1 MFKKDETYFGFK
13 LIKTENVDDINSL
26 CHVFMHEKSGAR
38 LFYAQNDDKN
48 KVFFISFKTPPE
60 NDCGTAH
67 IMEHSVLCGS
77 EKYPLKDPFNELE
90 KGSLNTY
97 LNALTYSD
105 KTMYPVASVNDKDFD
120 NLVRVYADAVFKPNV
135 LKEEKIFKQ
144 EGWHYELESAQGEI
158 KYNGVVFNEM
168 KGALSQPE
176 RVLENCASRSLFGF
190 TPYGYESGGDPDKIT
205 DLTYQGFKDFYNK
218 YYYPSNSYIYLY
230 GDMDIEKYLKFLD
243 EEYLCNYKKSEQEII
258 INEVNKPYKEY
269 DEALYSVIERD
280 KDLKDSYFSL
290 NYCTGKSTDILLQFG
305 MEILSYILFET
316 NGSPVKKA
324 AVESGLCGDLEGW
337 FDNSTYQ
344 MTLNIVG
351 KKCRYEDRFKFKDLI
366 TEKLKELAQNGIDK
380 NHAVS
385 AINYIEFLL
394 READFGYKPKG
405 LAYGMRMMYGY
416 LHGKDPVE
424 SIKMWKYFDEIRNNV
439 DNGFFENLIKEYL
452 INNSHFSYTVI
463 KAQEGLQA
471 EIDRRTEAELKKF
484 KESLSHEQI
493 EKLIKDT
500 EELKEYQDQEESEEN
515 LNKIPFISVNE
526 VEKKSEPLNSA
537 EYENG
542 ISVFDDTNSIEYIK
556 IMFDLNCLP
565 QDMIPYAGLLAKVLC
580 KIDTKK
586 YSYEALPS
594 EMDMNTGGIY
604 STVDIYESPDG
615 LRPVLAINGK
625 ALERNRQ
632 KLFELFEEIMVNSDF
647 TKVESLK
654 KIIRELIM
662 RNETVISE
670 NGHSYSVL
678 RALSYIRPASA
689 YKEMVK
695 GIAFNDF
702 VIKAEKNIEYTA
714 QKLLETYKAVITKDN
729 FVLCTLWDKKNNEK
743 SIDLYSKLNKIL
755 PEGKKD
761 RFKFDFASKIF
772 KEAVTNSSKIV
783 YNAKGADFAL
793 LRHSYSGA
801 MNVVRNI
808 INTEYLWNQVRVK
821 NGAYGAGCAMLRNGS
836 IYAYSYRDP
845 NTVKTFEAYNMT
857 GNFLRQACGNIDIDK
872 FILGAINDIDRP
884 KSCSDKIETAALRYM
899 QKISPDMV
907 QKSRDEILSAGSKD
921 ILLCADIFDDAMNNA
936 ASVTIGSKS
945 IIENSGSYYD
955 TIRNLIAGEIL

>member
-1 MFKKDETYFGFK
+1 MFEIDKTYFGFK
-13 LIKTENVDDINSL
+13 LIKSENVDDINSL
-26 CHVFMHEKSGAR
+26 CHVFIHEKSGAR
-38 LFYAQNDDKN
+38 LFYAKNDDKN
-48 KVFFISFKTPPE
+48 KVFFIAFKTPPE

-120 NLVRVYADAVFKPNV
+120 NLVRVYTDAVFKPNV
-135 LKEEKIFKQ
+135 LNEEKIFKQ
-144 EGWHYELESAQGEI
+144 EGWHYELESAGDEI

-243 EEYLCNYKKSEQEII
+243 GEYLCNYKKAEQEII
-258 INEVNKPYKEY
+258 IDEVSRSYKEY
-269 DEALYSVIERD
+269 DEASYSVIERD

-290 NYCTGKSTDILLQFG
+290 NYCTGKSTDIILQFG

-324 AVESGLCGDLEGW
+324 AVESGLCKDLEGW

-351 KKCRYEDRFKFKDLI
+351 KKCLYEDRFKFKDLVA
-366 TEKLKELAQNGIDK
+366 EKLKELAQKGIDK
-380 NHAVS
+380 NLAVS

-424 SIKMWKYFDEIRNNV
+424 SIKMWKYFDEIRNNIN
-439 DNGFFENLIKEYL
+439 NGFFENLIKEYL
-452 INNSHFSYTVI
+452 IDNKHCSYTVI
-463 KAQEGLQA
+463 KAEEGLQA
-471 EIDRRTEAELKKF
+471 DIDRHTEEKLKKF
-484 KESLSHEQI
+484 KESLSAD
-493 EKLIKDT
+493 KIKNIIRET
-500 EELKEYQDQEESEEN
+500 KELKAYQDEEESEEN

-526 VEKKSEPLNSA
+526 VEKKSEELNIV
-537 EYENG
+537 ENENG
-542 ISVFDDTNSIEYIK
+542 ITVLDDTNSIEYIK
-556 IMFDLNCLP
+556 IMFDLSCLP
-565 QDMIPYAGLLAKVLC
+565 QNMIPYAGLLAKVLC
-580 KIDTKK
+580 KIDTEK
-586 YSYEALPS
+586 YSYESLPS

-604 STVDIYESPDG
+604 ASIDVYESPEG
-615 LRPVLAINGK
+615 LKPVLSINGK
-625 ALERNRQ
+625 ALERNRE
-632 KLFELFEEIMVNSDF
+632 KLFSLFEEILINSDF
-647 TKVESLK
+647 TKTENLK
-654 KIIRELIM
+654 KIIRELVM
-662 RNETVISE
+662 RNEMVISE

-702 VIKAEKNIEYTA
+702 ALKAENNIELTS
-714 QKLLETYKAVITKDN
+714 QKLLETYKAVITKNN
-729 FVLCTLWDKKNNEK
+729 FTLCYMHDKKHVK
-743 SIDLYSKLNKIL
+743 YTPDLYSKLKEIL
-755 PEGKKD
+755 PEGKKEK
-761 RFKFDFASKIF
+761 FKFDFTSKIF

-783 YNAKGADFAL
+783 YNAKGADFIL
-793 LRHSYSGA
+793 LGHSYSGA

-845 NTVKTFEAYNMT
+845 NTVKTFETYDMT
-857 GNFLRQACGNIDIDK
+857 GSFLRQICGNIDIDK
-872 FILGAINDIDRP
+872 FILGAVNDIDRP

-899 QKISPDMV
+899 QNITQEMV
-907 QKSRDEILSAGSKD
+907 QKSRDEILSSGRKD
-921 ILLCADIFDDAMNNA
+921 ILLCADIFDDAMVNA
-936 ASVTIGSKS
+936 ASVTIGSKG
-945 IIENSGSYYD
+945 IIESNINYYD
-955 TIRNLIAGEIL
+955 SIRNLTAGEVL

>member
-1 MFKKDETYFGFK
+1 MLINETYFGFK

-26 CHVFMHEKSGAR
+26 CHVFIHEKTGAR
-38 LFYAQNDDKN
+38 LFYAKNSDKN
-48 KVFFISFKTPPE
+48 KVFFISFKTPPV

-135 LKEEKIFKQ
+135 LKEEKIFMQ
-144 EGWHYELESAQGEI
+144 EGWHYELENADDDI

-176 RVLENCASRSLFGF
+176 RVLENCACRSLFGY
-190 TPYGYESGGDPDKIT
+190 TPYGYESGGDPEKIP
-205 DLTYQGFKDFYNK
+205 DLTYEGFKEFYNK

-243 EEYLCNYKKSEQEII
+243 EEYLCNYEKAEKEII
-258 INEVNKPYKEY
+258 INEVTKPFKDY
-269 DEALYSVIERD
+269 DEALYSVVKRD

-290 NYCTGKSTDILLQFG
+290 NFCTGRSTDILLQFG

-324 AVESGLCGDLEGW
+324 AVESNLCGDLEGW

-366 TEKLKELAQNGIDK
+366 TEKLKDLAENGIDR
-380 NHAVS
+380 NLTLS

-394 READFGYKPKG
+394 TEADFGYKPKG

-424 SIKMWKYFDEIRNNV
+424 SIKIKKYFDEIRQKAEE
-439 DNGFFENLIKEYL
+439 GYFEGLIKEYL
-452 INNSHFSYTVI
+452 LNNNHSSYTVI
-463 KAQEGLQA
+463 NAEEGLQA
-471 EIDRRTEAELKKF
+471 KLDEEVKEKLKIYKD
-484 KESLSHEQI
+484 SLSQKEI
-493 EKLIKDT
+493 EKIIQDT
-500 EELKEYQDQEESEEN
+500 EELKIYQNEEESEEN
-515 LNKIPFISVNE
+515 LKKIPFIAVQE
-526 VEKKSEPLNSA
+526 VEKKAQALNITETES
-537 EYENG
+537 G
-542 ISVFDDTNSIEYIK
+542 ISLFDDTNSIDYIK
-556 IMFDLNCLP
+556 IMFELKSLP

-580 KIDTKK
+580 RIDTKK
-586 YSYEALPS
+586 YSYESLPS
-594 EMDMNTGGIY
+594 EMDMYTGGIY
-604 STVDIYESPDG
+604 SSVDIYESENG
-615 LRPVLAINGK
+615 LRPVLSVNGK

-632 KLFELFEEIMVNSDF
+632 KLYDLLEEIILNSDY
-647 TKVESLK
+647 TKTESLK
-654 KIIRELIM
+654 KIIHELIL

-670 NGHSYSVL
+670 NGHSYSAL
-678 RALSYIRPASA
+678 RALSYVRPASN

-702 VIKAEKNIEYTA
+702 IINAEKNIELTA
-714 QKLLETYKAVITKDN
+714 QKLLETAKTVITKDN
-729 FVLCTLWDKKNNEK
+729 FILCSMQDTKNNEK
-743 SIDLYSKLNKIL
+743 NCELFGGIKERL
-755 PEGKKD
+755 PEGNKNA
-761 RFKFDFASKIF
+761 FKFCFRPKVIR
-772 KEAVTNSSKIV
+772 EALTNSSKVV
-783 YNAKGADFAL
+783 YNSKGADFIAL
-793 LRHSYSGA
+793 GYKYSGA

-821 NGAYGAGCAMLRNGS
+821 SGAYGAGSVILRNGS

-845 NTVKTFEAYNMT
+845 NTIKTFEAYDMI
-857 GNFLRQACGNIDIDK
+857 GNFLRSVCGSIDIDK

-884 KSCSDKIETAALRYM
+884 KSSSDKIETAALRYM
-899 QKISPDMV
+899 QAVSQDMI
-907 QKSRDEILSAGSKD
+907 QKSRDEILSAGKKD
-921 ILLCADIFDDAMNNA
+921 ILLCADIFDDVMNNA
-936 ASVTIGSKS
+936 ASVTIGGKS
-945 IIENSGSYYD
+945 IVECCKEYYD
-955 TIRNLIAGEIL
+955 SIRNLTAGEIL

>member
-26 CHVFMHEKSGAR
+26 CHVFIHEKSGAK
-38 LFYAQNDDKN
+38 LFYAKNDDKN

-120 NLVRVYADAVFKPNV
+120 NLVKVYADAVFKPNV
-135 LKEEKIFKQ
+135 LNEEKIFKQ
-144 EGWHYELESAQGEI
+144 EGWHYELESENDDI

-218 YYYPSNSYIYLY
+218 YYYPSNSFIYLY

-243 EEYLCNYKKSEQEII
+243 EEYLCNYKKSEQKII

-269 DEALYSVIERD
+269 DEALYSVVERD

-290 NYCTGKSTDILLQFG
+290 NFCTGKSTDILLQFG

-351 KKCRYEDRFKFKDLI
+351 KKCRYEDRFKFKDLV

-380 NHAVS
+380 NLAVS

-416 LHGKDPVE
+416 LHGKDPIE

-439 DNGFFENLIKEYL
+439 NNGFFENLINEYL
-452 INNSHFSYTVI
+452 INNEHSSYTVI
-463 KAQEGLQA
+463 KAQEGLQSKLDN
-471 EIDRRTEAELKKF
+471 EVKEKLKKY
-484 KESLSHEQI
+484 KESLSSDEI
-493 EKLIKDT
+493 NKIIKDT
-500 EELKEYQDQEESEEN
+500 KELKEYQDEEESEEN
-515 LNKIPFISVNE
+515 LKKIPFISVSE
-526 VEKKSEPLNSA
+526 IEKKA
-537 EYENG
+537 ETLDSIENENE
-542 ISVFDDTNSIEYIK
+542 ISVFSDTNSIDYVK
-556 IMFDLNCLP
+556 LMFDLKSLP

-580 KIDTKK
+580 KIDTQK
-586 YSYEALPS
+586 YSYESLPA

-604 STVDIYESPDG
+604 ACVDVYENENG
-615 LRPVLAINGK
+615 LRPVLSVNGK
-625 ALERNRQ
+625 ALERNRL
-632 KLFELFEEIMVNSDF
+632 KLYDLLEEIVLNSNFD
-647 TKVESLK
+647 KLDSLK
-654 KIIRELIM
+654 KIIHELVM

-670 NGHSYSVL
+670 NGHSYSAL
-678 RALSYIRPASA
+678 RALSYIRPASY
-689 YKEMVK
+689 YKELVK

-702 VIKAEKNIEYTA
+702 VINAEKNIELTA
-714 QKLLETYKAVITKDN
+714 QKLAQAAKAIFVKDN
-729 FVLCTLWDKKNNEK
+729 FILCGLYDKKQNGENNN
-743 SIDLYSKLNKIL
+743 LYL
-755 PEGKKD
+755 
-761 RFKFDFASKIF
+761 RFKELLPKGNGEKFEFSFEPKFI

-783 YNAKGADFAL
+783 YNSKGADFISL
-793 LRHSYSGA
+793 GYKYNGA

-808 INTEYLWNQVRVK
+808 VNTEYLWNQVRVK
-821 NGAYGAGCAMLRNGS
+821 SGAYGAGCAMLRNGS

-845 NTVKTFEAYNMT
+845 NTVKTFEAYDMI
-857 GNFLRQACGNIDIDK
+857 GKFLREVCENINVDK

-884 KSCSDKIETAALRYM
+884 KSSSDKIETAALRYM
-899 QKISPDMV
+899 QNISQEMI
-907 QKSRDEILSAGSKD
+907 QKSRDEILSAGKKD
-921 ILLCADIFDDAMNNA
+921 ILLCADIFDEAMGKA
-936 ASVTIGSKS
+936 ASVTIGSES
-945 IIENSGSYYD
+945 IIKNNSKYYD
-955 TIRNLIAGEIL
+955 IIRNLTAGE